1 MEGEHVLCVE
11 GRRERTSQPGLMVRG
26 DLAVSLR

>member
-11 GRRERTSQPGLMVRG
+11 GRRERVHHPGPMLRG
-26 DLAVSLR
+26 DLVVSLR